1 VRFNSSDAI
10 ITPKNGLN
18 VKLLLLLLQSVWLF
32 ASTLHLSTSSN
43 PARLNPLIATDSAS
57 SSIAGFLFNALVKYD
72 ESGQKII
79 GDLAESY
86 RFLSPTEIEFKLR
99 KGVQWHDGKP
109 FSAYDVLFTYDLI
122 KAPTTITPY
131 ASDFR
136 VVKNLKVIDEH
147 TLRVTYEK
155 PYFKALEIWMM
166 GIVPRHRLQRD
177 KDIMSSSFNTSPVGT
192 GPYILK
198 KLEFSKQI
206 VLEANPLY
214 FEHRPKIDKIVFHI
228 IGDPMTR
235 FLMLKSGQ
243 IDVSSLEPMQYER
256 QVDRPFHQKFA
267 TLELPSHSYTYLGL
281 NLRLKKFQDPRV
293 RQALSL
299 AIDRQALIDVLF
311 LGHGKV
317 CTGPFLPGSKGFN
330 DAIVAPKRDLKRAK
344 SLLGAAGYSAQ
355 NPLTFEI
362 ATSNSNAI
370 RPYAAEILQRQL
382 LDVGV
387 KVTIRVMEWQAFL
400 NTVVAPRKFDSVLLG
415 WSLSLTPDPYALWH
429 SDSDVPGG
437 FNLVGYH
444 SRRTDSLIERMEEA
458 TEAEKIALLQ
468 RQIFAEIVRDNP
480 YLFLV
485 IPNDINVYSR
495 TLKGVKPSINGI
507 WEDYIKWEKK

>member
-1 VRFNSSDAI
+1 LKFLV
-10 ITPKNGLN
+10 
-18 VKLLLLLLQSVWLF
+18 LLLQSVWLI
-32 ASTLHLSTSSN
+32 ASTLHLSASSN

-57 SSIAGFLFNALVKYD
+57 SSIAGFLFNSLVKYD

-86 RFLSPTEIEFKLR
+86 RFITPTLIEFKLR
-99 KGVQWHDGKP
+99 CGVKWHDGKP
-109 FSAYDVLFTYDLI
+109 FTARDVLFTYTLI

-136 VVKNLKVIDEH
+136 VIKKVSVVDDY
-147 TLRVTYEK
+147 TVRVTYEK

-166 GIVPRHRLQRD
+166 GIVPYHILKNE
-177 KDIMSSSFNTSPVGT
+177 KDIMGSSFNTAPVGT

-206 VLEANPLY
+206 VLEANPHY
-214 FEHRPKIDKIVFHI
+214 FEHRPKIQKIVFHVI
-228 IGDPMTR
+228 ADPMTR

-243 IDVSSLEPMQYER
+243 IDVDSLEPMQFER
-256 QVDRPFHQKFA
+256 QLDTSFHKRFA
-267 TLELPSHSYTYLGL
+267 ALELPSHSYTYLGF

-293 RQALSL
+293 REALSL
-299 AIDRQALIDVLF
+299 AIDREALVDVLF
-311 LGHGKV
+311 LKHGNV

-330 DAIVAPKRDLKRAK
+330 GEVKAPKRDLVRAK
-344 SLLGAAGYSAQ
+344 TLLKAAGYDKKH
-355 NPLTFEI
+355 PFEFEI

-382 LDVGV
+382 LDIGV
-387 KVTIRVMEWQAFL
+387 KVTLRVMEWQAFL
-400 NTVVAPRKFDSVLLG
+400 NTVVAPRKFDAVLLG
-415 WSLSLTPDPYALWH
+415 WSLSLSPDPYVLWH

-437 FNLVGYH
+437 FNLVGYR
-444 SRRTDSLIERMEEA
+444 SDITDKLIEQMENSTD
-458 TEAEKIALLQ
+458 TETIASVQ
-468 RQIFAEIVRDNP
+468 RQIFARITEDNP

-485 IPNDINVYSR
+485 IPNQINVYNRSI
-495 TLKGVKPSINGI
+495 KGVKPTINGI
-507 WEDYIKWEKK
+507 WEDYIDWEKH

>member
-1 VRFNSSDAI
+1 M
-10 ITPKNGLN
+10 
-18 VKLLLLLLQSVWLF
+18 KLVLLLLQSVWLI
-32 ASTLHLSTSSN
+32 ASTLHLSASSN

-57 SSIAGFLFNALVKYD
+57 SSIAGFLFNSLVKYD

-86 RFLSPTEIEFKLR
+86 RFITPTEIEFKLR
-99 KGVQWHDGKP
+99 HGVKWHDGKP
-109 FSAYDVLFTYDLI
+109 FSASDVLFTYELI
-122 KAPTTITPY
+122 KSPDTITPY

-136 VVKNLKVIDEH
+136 VIKNVRVLDPY
-147 TLRVTYEK
+147 TLRVKYEK

-166 GIVPRHRLQRD
+166 GIVPRHILEND
-177 KDIMSSSFNTSPVGT
+177 KDIMGSKFNMAPIGT

-206 VLEANPLY
+206 VIEANPNY
-214 FEHRPKIDKIVFHI
+214 FEHKPKIDKIIFHVI
-228 IGDPMTR
+228 SDPMTR

-243 IDVSSLEPMQYER
+243 IDINGLEPMQYER
-256 QVDRPFHQKFA
+256 QLDKKFHKEFA
-267 TLELPSHSYTYLGL
+267 TLELPSHSYTYLGF
-281 NLRLKKFQDPRV
+281 NLRLKKFKDPRV
-293 RQALSL
+293 REALSL
-299 AIDRQALIDVLF
+299 AIDREALIDVLF
-311 LGHGKV
+311 LRHGKV

-330 DAIVAPKRDLKRAK
+330 DEVKAPKQNLARAK
-344 SLLGAAGYSAQ
+344 ALLKAAGYSAK
-355 NPLTFEI
+355 NPFEFEI

-387 KVTIRVMEWQAFL
+387 KVTLRVMEWQAFL
-400 NTVVAPRKFDSVLLG
+400 NTVVTPRKFDSVLLG

-429 SDSDVPGG
+429 SESDVPGG

-444 SRRTDSLIERMEEA
+444 SKRTDELIEKMENS
-458 TEAEKIALLQ
+458 TNPDKIASLQ
-468 RQIFAEIVRDNP
+468 REIFGQIVGDNP

-485 IPNDINVYSR
+485 IPNEINVYSR
-495 TLKGVKPSINGI
+495 SIRGIKPTINGI
-507 WEDYIKWEKK
+507 WEDYIDWEKR

>member
-1 VRFNSSDAI
+1 MKFLV
-10 ITPKNGLN
+10 
-18 VKLLLLLLQSVWLF
+18 LLLQSVWLI
-32 ASTLHLSTSSN
+32 ASTLHLSASSN

-57 SSIAGFLFNALVKYD
+57 SSIAGFLFNSLVKYD

-86 RFLSPTEIEFKLR
+86 RFITPTLIEFKLR
-99 KGVQWHDGKP
+99 CGVKWHDGKP
-109 FSAYDVLFTYDLI
+109 FTARDVLFTYTLI

-136 VVKNLKVIDEH
+136 VIKKVSVVDDY
-147 TLRVTYEK
+147 TVRVTYEK

-166 GIVPRHRLQRD
+166 GIVPYHILKNE
-177 KDIMSSSFNTSPVGT
+177 KDIMGSSFNTAPVGT

-206 VLEANPLY
+206 VLEANPHY
-214 FEHRPKIDKIVFHI
+214 FEHRPKIQKIVFHVI
-228 IGDPMTR
+228 ADPMTR

-243 IDVSSLEPMQYER
+243 IDVDSLEPMQFER
-256 QVDRPFHQKFA
+256 QLDTSFHKRFA
-267 TLELPSHSYTYLGL
+267 ALELPSHSYTYLGF

-293 RQALSL
+293 REALSL
-299 AIDRQALIDVLF
+299 AIDREALVDVLF
-311 LGHGKV
+311 LKHGNV

-330 DAIVAPKRDLKRAK
+330 GEVKAPKRDLVRAK
-344 SLLGAAGYSAQ
+344 TLLKAAGYDKKH
-355 NPLTFEI
+355 PFEFEI

-382 LDVGV
+382 LDIGV
-387 KVTIRVMEWQAFL
+387 KVTLRVMEWQAFL
-400 NTVVAPRKFDSVLLG
+400 NTVVAPRKFDAVLLG
-415 WSLSLTPDPYALWH
+415 WSLSLSPDPYVLWH

-437 FNLVGYH
+437 FNLVGYR
-444 SRRTDSLIERMEEA
+444 SDITDKLIEQMENSTD
-458 TEAEKIALLQ
+458 TETIASVQ
-468 RQIFAEIVRDNP
+468 RQIFARITEDNP

-485 IPNDINVYSR
+485 IPNQINVYNRSI
-495 TLKGVKPSINGI
+495 KGVKPTINGI
-507 WEDYIKWEKK
+507 WEDYIDWEKH

>member
-1 VRFNSSDAI
+1 
-10 ITPKNGLN
+10 L
-18 VKLLLLLLQSVWLF
+18 KLIFLLLQSVWLI

-57 SSIAGFLFNALVKYD
+57 SSIAGFMFNSLVKYD

-86 RFLSPTEIEFKLR
+86 RFVTPTLIEFKLR
-99 KGVQWHDGKP
+99 HGVKWHDGKA
-109 FSAYDVLFTYDLI
+109 FSADDVLFTYELI
-122 KAPTTITPY
+122 KSPKTITPY

-136 VVKNLKVIDEH
+136 VIKDVRVIDDY
-147 TLRVTYEK
+147 TLRVSYEK
-155 PYFKALEIWMM
+155 PYFKALEVWMM
-166 GIVPRHRLQRD
+166 GIVPRHLLAHE
-177 KDIMSSSFNTSPVGT
+177 KDIMSSTFNTHPIGT

-198 KLEFSKQI
+198 QLEFSKQI
-206 VLEANPLY
+206 VLEANPSY
-214 FEHRPKIDKIVFHI
+214 FEHKPKIDKIVFHVI
-228 IGDPMTR
+228 SDPMTR

-243 IDVSSLEPMQYER
+243 IDVDALEPMQYER
-256 QVDRPFHQKFA
+256 QLDKGFSRNFA
-267 TLELPSHSYTYLGL
+267 TLELPSHTYTYLGL

-293 RQALSL
+293 REALSL
-299 AIDRQALIDVLF
+299 AIDRQKLIDILF
-311 LGHGKV
+311 MKHGNV

-330 DAIVAPKRDLKRAK
+330 EAVKAPKQNLARAK
-344 SLLGAAGYSAQ
+344 ALLRAAGYDSAH
-355 NPLTFEI
+355 PLQFEI

-382 LDVGV
+382 LEVGV
-387 KVTIRVMEWQAFL
+387 KVTLRVMEWQAFL
-400 NTVVAPRKFDSVLLG
+400 NTVVAPRKFDTVLLG

-444 SRRTDSLIERMEEA
+444 SADADKLIEQMESSTDPE
-458 TEAEKIALLQ
+458 TIAALQ
-468 RQIFAEIVRDNP
+468 RRIFKRIVGDNP

-485 IPNDINVYSR
+485 IPNEINVYSR
-495 TLKGVKPSINGI
+495 RISGIKPTINGI
-507 WEDYIKWEKK
+507 WEDYIDWEKK

>member
-1 VRFNSSDAI
+1 MKFILTFFILIFSGI
-10 ITPKNGLN
+10 
-18 VKLLLLLLQSVWLF
+18 

-43 PARLNPLIATDSAS
+43 PARLNPLVATDSAS

-72 ESGQKII
+72 ETGQKII

-86 RFLSPTEIEFKLR
+86 RFITPTLIEFKLR
-99 KGVQWHDGKP
+99 HGVKWHDGRV
-109 FSAYDVLFTYDLI
+109 FSAHDVLFTYNLI
-122 KAPTTITPY
+122 KAPTTVTPY

-136 VVKNLKVIDEH
+136 VVKNVHVIDDF
-147 TLRVTYEK
+147 TLRVTYKK

-166 GIVPRHRLQRD
+166 GIVPRHILQHE
-177 KDIMSSSFNTSPVGT
+177 KDIMGSKFNTAPIGT

-206 VLEANPLY
+206 VLEANLNY
-214 FEHRPKIDKIVFHI
+214 FEHRPKIDNIIFHVI
-228 IGDPMTR
+228 ADPMTR

-243 IDVSSLEPMQYER
+243 IDVDGLEPMQFER
-256 QVDRPFHQKFA
+256 QLDKSFHHRFA
-267 TLELPSHSYTYLGL
+267 TLELPSHSYTYLGF

-293 RQALSL
+293 REALSL
-299 AIDRQALIDVLF
+299 AIDRERLIDVLF
-311 LGHGKV
+311 LRHGKV
-317 CTGPFLPGSKGFN
+317 CTGPFLPGAKGFN
-330 DAIVAPKRDLKRAK
+330 EQVKAPKRDLVRAK
-344 SLLGAAGYSAQ
+344 ALLRSAGYSKKH
-355 NPLTFEI
+355 PLEFEI

-387 KVTIRVMEWQAFL
+387 KVTLRVMEWQAFL
-400 NTVVAPRKFDSVLLG
+400 NTVVAPRKFETVLLG

-429 SDSDVPGG
+429 SESDVSGG

-444 SRRTDSLIERMEEA
+444 SKRTDSLIERMESS
-458 TEAEKIALLQ
+458 TDPEKIATYQ
-468 RQIFAEIVRDNP
+468 REIFAEIVGDNP

-485 IPNDINVYSR
+485 IPNQINVYSR
-495 TLKGVKPSINGI
+495 SIKGVKPTINGI
-507 WEDYIKWEKK
+507 WEDYIQWEKKE

>member
-1 VRFNSSDAI
+1 VYGTF
-10 ITPKNGLN
+10 
-18 VKLLLLLLQSVWLF
+18 
-32 ASTLHLSTSSN
+32 ST
-43 PARLNPLIATDSAS
+43 
-57 SSIAGFLFNALVKYD
+57 
-72 ESGQKII
+72 
-79 GDLAESY
+79 
-86 RFLSPTEIEFKLR
+86 
-99 KGVQWHDGKP
+99 
-109 FSAYDVLFTYDLI
+109 
-122 KAPTTITPY
+122 
-131 ASDFR
+131 
-136 VVKNLKVIDEH
+136 
-147 TLRVTYEK
+147 
-155 PYFKALEIWMM
+155 
-166 GIVPRHRLQRD
+166 
-177 KDIMSSSFNTSPVGT
+177 
-192 GPYILK
+192 
-198 KLEFSKQI
+198 
-206 VLEANPLY
+206 
-214 FEHRPKIDKIVFHI
+214 
-228 IGDPMTR
+228 
-235 FLMLKSGQ
+235 
-243 IDVSSLEPMQYER
+243 
-256 QVDRPFHQKFA
+256 
-267 TLELPSHSYTYLGL
+267 
-281 NLRLKKFQDPRV
+281 
-293 RQALSL
+293 
-299 AIDRQALIDVLF
+299 
-311 LGHGKV
+311 
-317 CTGPFLPGSKGFN
+317 GSKGFN

-437 FNLVGYH
+437 FNLVGYQ
-444 SRRTDSLIERMEEA
+444 SRRTDSLIERMEET